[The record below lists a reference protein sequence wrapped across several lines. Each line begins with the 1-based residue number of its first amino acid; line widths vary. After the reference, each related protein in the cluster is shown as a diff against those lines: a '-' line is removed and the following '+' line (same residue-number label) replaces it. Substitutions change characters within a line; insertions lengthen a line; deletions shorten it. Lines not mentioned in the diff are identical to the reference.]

1 MNYMH
6 KGPSIYISAKMFHFT
21 FPTSII
27 FSLLLVDF
35 STERICASRNPTHLE
50 NSRYKRN
57 TFELEECGA
66 NIAKHGIDLIN
77 FGIKTIYKDVQSST
91 IEIRN
96 NFHDTLHNLYKL
108 SETQPGVRQLVT
120 TELYK
125 FKNGIPN
132 SQFKDYSSFN
142 IAVLHFYT
150 TYYAYREINTCLREH
165 QCITKSLTQNEE
177 YLAPYSAV
185 LMSVLLYWSE
195 LKVET
200 GTTYRGIHLEPQQI
214 DEFIEGLKF
223 TWPSFIS
230 SSRNEAGASLKD
242 FPCIFVFDNSEVS
255 LWSPKRIA
263 EYAHNPNQEEA
274 LYPPGVQFQ
283 VIKKQ
288 ENVDGKTRIN
298 LKLITSTSTTSTPFD
313 NSKAKTNILMMYFI
327 YLISY

>member
-1 MNYMH
+1 MGY
-6 KGPSIYISAKMFHFT
+6 FT
-21 FPTSII
+21 FATFII
-27 FSLLLVDF
+27 ISLLLVDF
-35 STERICASRNPTHLE
+35 SSERIADSRNLNHLK

-66 NIAKHGIDLIN
+66 KIAKHGIDLIN
-77 FGIKTIYKDVQSST
+77 FGIKTIYNDVQSST
-91 IEIRN
+91 VEIRN
-96 NFHDTLHNLYKL
+96 NFYDALHNLYQL
-108 SETQPGVRQLVT
+108 SGTQPGVRQFVT

-125 FKNGIPN
+125 FKNRIHN
-132 SQFKDYSSFN
+132 KEFKDYSSFN
-142 IAVLHFYT
+142 EAVIHFYT

-185 LMSVLLYWSE
+185 LMSVLLYWPV

-230 SSRNEAGASLKD
+230 SSRNEAGASFKN

-263 EYAHNPNQEEA
+263 KYAYDPNQDEA

-283 VIKKQ
+283 VIRKQ
-288 ENVDGKTRIN
+288 ENADGKTRIY
-298 LKLITSTSTTSTPFD
+298 LKLITSTSSTSLSFN
-313 NSKAKTNILMMYFI
+313 NSNAKTNILMMYFI
-327 YLISY
+327 YITCIFK